1 MLKIKNIKWDTDGD
15 KEVFASLPQEIDFDE
30 NKLHLECKPSDEC
43 YEDELLDAVADW
55 LSDEYGFC
63 HGGFSIEDEIV
74 ENDTKRLRD
83 IVEWAVAK
91 EGYKVL
97 EVKNNAIIIRNALLD
112 QDFEIAINSIAG

>member
-15 KEVFASLPQEIDFDE
+15 KEVFASLPQEIELDE
-30 NKLHLECKPSDEC
+30 NRLHLECKPDDEC
-43 YEDELLDAVADW
+43 YEDELLDAVAAW

-97 EVKNNAIIIRNALLD
+97 EVKNNAIIIRNAILD

>member
-63 HGGFSIEDEIV
+63 YGGFEIERETAIGRIFALIEPVLACAGYRIMDGDH
-74 ENDTKRLRD
+74 DTL
-83 IVEWAVAK
+83 
-91 EGYKVL
+91 
-97 EVKNNAIIIRNALLD
+97 IIRNNETD
-112 QDFEIAINSIAG
+112 TDYEIRVEEIAN